1 MSTTGGGFAAL
12 ILAGLIIL
20 APAEGAAQKRQRD
33 RITREEILKS
43 AHAELDL
50 FQVIRSLRP
59 HFLAPPPGVR
69 TLGGA
74 NPPAAVA
81 VYVDGRRE
89 TGIDALRTIM
99 ALQVEEVRHLDATR
113 AENEFGPMASGGA
126 VLVKLFKAP
135 RMPAPVRDS
144 TQPPPGRREL

>member
-1 MSTTGGGFAAL
+1 MSIIRVGFVAL
-12 ILAGLIIL
+12 ILASGLIIL
-20 APAEGAAQKRQRD
+20 APTEGAAQRRQRD
-33 RITREEILKS
+33 RISREEILKS
-43 AHAELDL
+43 AHSELDL

-74 NPPAAVA
+74 NPPAPVA

-99 ALQVEEVRHLDATR
+99 PLQVEEVRHLDATR
-113 AENEFGPMASGGA
+113 SENEFGPMASGGA
-126 VLVKLFKAP
+126 VLVKLLKAP
-135 RMPAPVRDS
+135 RTPAPARDS
-144 TQPPPGRREL
+144 THPPG